1 MDFDGDKKLLT
12 EYEAVDCYG
21 DSRLEQY
28 SAESSRYRCTVT
40 E

>member
-12 EYEAVDCYG
+12 EYEADDCHG
-21 DSRLEQY
+21 GFRLEQY